1 MTKKERKP
9 SVSSGTA
16 GQVAD
21 LSWACRCQTWR
32 EGSDDVIT
40 TLRGQSLMGGTQ
52 LSLILYRGSR
62 LCTENGYE
70 CWRWQARGHQC
81 KKVTPTN
88 LTEANVKKKGIS
100 VF

>member
-32 EGSDDVIT
+32 EGSEDRAIWKVP
-40 TLRGQSLMGGTQ
+40 SLA
-52 LSLILYRGSR
+52 SF
-62 LCTENGYE
+62 CTEGPGFAQRMGVNAGDGKLE
-70 CWRWQARGHQC
+70 SMRAKCD
-81 KKVTPTN
+81 TTN
-88 LTEANVKKKGIS
+88 LTQANVKKKSIL